1 MTTSVDLV
9 TSALERW
16 RNNLIDL
23 TRRNPL
29 LSLKPNHTTY
39 LEIVQPELMKVY
51 DPLLVQG
58 KSWLF
63 YFPPDKPKADKKN
76 AAKEPVGVP
85 PSGGSSVR
93 LKAELQRPTELRT
106 TEEDRAVLLKILT
119 NLYRRAWTDYRER
132 GLHTL
137 HLGLGILEWRDEA
150 DEVIRSPIVLLPVK
164 LERHSLK
171 DPFQLTLAD
180 DDPIVN
186 PALAARLKQDF
197 GFQLPT
203 PPPDWE
209 EKKPDQYLA
218 ELRTAIAGLP
228 GWDVQPSVVLT
239 LFSFFKGVIFQDL
252 QDNAERLRTH
262 PIVRT
267 LAGEAGHLAP
277 GKSPGARYPIDEREL
292 DDKLDPREVY
302 HILDAD
308 GSQRLCL
315 EAAARGES
323 FVLIGPPGTGKSQTI
338 ANLIADR
345 IAHGKKVL
353 FVSEKMAA
361 LEVVYKRL
369 CNVGLGEFCLEL
381 HSAKA
386 NKREV
391 IKELARCYQE
401 KLAAQP
407 QPSATDFA
415 LLKDR
420 REQLNRYVQSLHQI
434 REPMHKS
441 VWDALA
447 ELPRWQDLPMIQI
460 GLPTMRQA
468 GDVTARLTLAEF
480 APAHL
485 DELKQLL
492 QRLQHHWHIRTETN
506 YPWRGFKADRYS
518 LQLRDEIV
526 SLIDR
531 VRARDEKLRAAAD
544 QYAKQLGLRGSI
556 ADLLKLGDLLEK
568 RPPNTQASWLK
579 VSDLNAL
586 ISDFEKCA
594 EQYARLGETR
604 KPLTD
609 RYGPALWKLPS
620 GSAAKIEQAWKNSA
634 PLLAPGDQRGT
645 DFLKSQQKLRAWA
658 AETQKRIPGW
668 LVEVRAL
675 EKWLALP
682 LPTRAGFT
690 GAGSSVT
697 GSSSEMKLDPSVEG
711 LRAFVRLATLG
722 AGDAPPDKAWLED
735 RNVASEAQAII
746 ASSKDAFLHYKK
758 SRQYLLKLYDEKLFK
773 LDLARIGRAYA
784 GWYQSWWC
792 VFSWQYRKDRRAIAK
807 TRPMEDLPSTVAA
820 DMQLAGQVQG
830 DRIRLEA
837 EQPQR
842 AKLLGRYEKGL
853 DTDIE
858 TAEKAVRHALEAHD
872 LLGQVDCERFPTKA
886 IDALIATSTP
896 EKIRAAVK
904 RLNESFIGWMHLTQE
919 LQAVLPM
926 TRLPGV
932 GTAFDECALSAIA
945 HYAKDLQTSL
955 NQFAGLCD
963 PVLGASLPADMQTF
977 VADLKQA
984 EELLAWEA
992 SQATEA
998 ERWTKLLG
1006 PAFAGVGTDWD
1017 ALRKAI
1023 TWARLVR
1030 ECVGRMQSEPRGLT
1044 PWLADSTPPSS
1055 RELRQALEPYEHAL
1069 HSLEIRF
1076 DAPGPV
1082 LDGMPL
1088 KEHTPEVVLDLLTKW
1103 RDRVGELADWVDWR
1117 YLPER
1122 FAHLGLKSFWDHL
1135 QQHDVVREQVVDLF
1149 LKSFWSGWVDAMF
1162 QHDPVLSQYRRNEH
1176 EQLLKEFR
1184 ELDRRILQQG
1194 AARITAILDPLQS
1207 KRGGDDPEV
1216 ALLMKEAHKKTKH
1229 LPLRHLFDSMPG
1241 LLLQLK
1247 PCMLMSPLS
1256 VSQFLSTD
1264 ASKVH
1269 FDLIV
1274 FDEASQILPE
1284 DAVAAISRGKQLV
1297 ITGDNQQLPPTT
1309 FFHQNADDGADE
1321 EDVPLF
1327 ESILDACLGAGM
1339 ASKMLRWHY
1348 RSQHEHLI
1356 AFSNDSFYDGRL
1368 VTFPSACFQ
1377 HASLGVQFK
1386 HVPEGVYDRGGKR
1399 DNPRE
1404 AKVVAELVL
1413 DHYQKTPDKT
1423 LGVIAFSYA
1432 QMDAIADE
1440 IERQLRDK
1448 PDLER
1453 YFKEDRLEGF
1463 FVKNLETV
1471 QGDER
1476 DVILL
1481 SVGYGRDEH
1490 GKIELNFGPLNREGG
1505 ERRLNVAVTRAR
1517 QRLLVVSSIRAG
1529 DIKLGN
1535 SQAKGLAHLQRYL
1548 DFAEHGMKAL
1558 EPEADGTLPL
1568 TGLHEDVMRELKKL
1582 GFDSIPFVGCGP
1594 CRLDVGVR
1602 DPKKA
1607 GRFLL
1612 GIEFDG
1618 PMHAQASTARDRDRL
1633 RPEVL
1638 ARLGWKLHRL
1648 GSPDW
1653 IFRKEEEIARLR
1665 QALIHE
1671 PEA

>member
-1 MTTSVDLV
+1 MTTPAELV
-9 TSALERW
+9 ASALDRW

-39 LEIVQPELMKVY
+39 LDVAEPDLMKVY
-51 DPLLVQG
+51 DYLLTQG
-58 KSWLF
+58 KSWSF
-63 YFPPDKPKADKKN
+63 YFPPEKIKADKKT
-76 AAKEPVGVP
+76 AAKEP
-85 PSGGSSVR
+85 PSLR
-93 LKAELQRPTELRT
+93 ANELRT
-106 TEEDRAVLLKILT
+106 NEADRLVLLKILT
-119 NLYRRAWTDYRER
+119 NLFRRAWTDYRER

-137 HLGLGILEWRDEA
+137 HLALGILEWRDGE
-150 DEVIRSPIVLLPVK
+150 DEVFRSPILLLPVK
-164 LERHSLK
+164 LDRHSLK
-171 DPFQLTLAD
+171 DPFLLSVAED
-180 DDPIVN
+180 EPIVN
-186 PALAARLKQDF
+186 PALVARLKQEH
-197 GFQLPT
+197 GFDLPAAPT
-203 PPPDWE
+203 DWE
-209 EKKPDQYLA
+209 EMKPDQYL
-218 ELRTAIAGLP
+218 EQVKSAINGLP
-228 GWDVQPSVVLT
+228 GWELHPSVMLT

-252 QDNAERLRTH
+252 QANAERLRSH
-262 PIVRT
+262 PIVQI
-267 LAGEAGHLAP
+267 LAGAP
-277 GKSPGARYPIDEREL
+277 SPFSPLPLGEGLGVRVAAVIEEKDLDE
-292 DDKLDPREVY
+292 KLDPQQVY

-345 IAHGKKVL
+345 IAHGKRVL

-361 LEVVYKRL
+361 LEVVFKRL

-381 HSAKA
+381 HSHKA
-386 NKREV
+386 NKREA

-401 KLAAQP
+401 KQAAQP
-407 QPSATDFA
+407 QPSAADFA

-420 REQLNRYVQSLHQI
+420 RDLLNRYVRALHEV
-434 REPMHKS
+434 REPMQKS

-447 ELPRWQDLPMIQI
+447 ELPRWQELPMIQL
-460 GLPTMRQA
+460 GLPTTRA
-468 GDVTARLTLAEF
+468 VGDTTTKLTLAEF
-480 APAHL
+480 APSHL

-492 QRLQHHWHIRTETN
+492 QRLQHHWHIRTEMN

-531 VRARDEKLRAAAD
+531 IRARGDKLRAAAE
-544 QYAKQLGLRGSI
+544 QYAGQLGLRGPI

-568 RPPNTQASWLK
+568 RPAHTQAAWLK
-579 VSDLNAL
+579 IPDLTAF
-586 ISDFEKCA
+586 IADFEKCA
-594 EQYARLGETR
+594 EQYVRLGQTR
-604 KPLTD
+604 KPLTE
-609 RYGPALWKLPS
+609 RYGPALWKLPNGS
-620 GSAAKIEQAWKNSA
+620 GAKIEQAWKA
-634 PLLAPGDQRGT
+634 ATPLLASGDERGA

-668 LVEVRAL
+668 LTEIRAL

-682 LPTRAGFT
+682 LPAG
-690 GAGSSVT
+690 GGSTAVA
-697 GSSSEMKLDPSVEG
+697 SSTEMKLDPSIES
-711 LRAFVRLATLG
+711 LRAFVRLANLG
-722 AGDAPPDKAWLED
+722 VGEALPDKAWLED
-735 RNVASEAQAII
+735 RNLAKDAQALIV
-746 ASSKDAFLHYKK
+746 SSKETFLHYKK
-758 SRQYLLKLYDEKLFK
+758 NRLYLSKHYDEKLFS
-773 LDLARIGRAYA
+773 LDLPRIGQAYA
-784 GWYQSWWC
+784 AWYRSWWC
-792 VFSWQYRKDRRAIAK
+792 IFSWQYLTDRRAIAK
-807 TRPMEDLPSTVAA
+807 CRPMEDLPPTVAD
-820 DMQLAGQVQG
+820 DMQLASQVHA
-830 DRIRLEA
+830 DRAKLEA

-842 AKLLGRYEKGL
+842 SKLLGRYEKGL

-858 TAEKAVRHALEAHD
+858 TAERAAKHALDALD
-872 LLGQVDCERFPTKA
+872 LIQQVECERIPPKCLE
-886 IDALIATSTP
+886 ALTSGSPP
-896 EKIRAAVK
+896 EKIRVAVK
-904 RLNESFIGWMHLTQE
+904 RLNESFVAWAHLTEE

-932 GTAFDECALSAIA
+932 GVPLEECALSALMQ
-945 HYAKDLQTSL
+945 YAKDLQTSL
-955 NQFAGLCD
+955 NQFAGLSD
-963 PVLGASLPADMQTF
+963 PVLGAAPPADMQAF
-977 VADLKQA
+977 LADLKQA

-998 ERWTKLLG
+998 ERWTKQFG

-1017 ALRKAI
+1017 SLRKAI
-1023 TWARLVR
+1023 TWTRLVR
-1030 ECVGRMQSEPRGLT
+1030 EVVAKMQGGFNDALT
-1044 PWLADSTPPSS
+1044 QAATATPPSS

-1076 DAPGPV
+1076 DAPGPQ
-1082 LDGMPL
+1082 LDAKPFR
-1088 KEHTPEVVLDLLTKW
+1088 EHTPETVLDLLTKW

-1122 FAHLGLKSFWDHL
+1122 FGHLGLKSFWEHL
-1135 QQHDVVREQVVDLF
+1135 QQHEVRRELVVDLF

-1162 QHDPVLSQYRRNEH
+1162 QNVPVLAQYRRGEH
-1176 EQLLKEFR
+1176 EILLKEFR
-1184 ELDRRILQQG
+1184 DLDRRVLQQG
-1194 AARITAILDPLQS
+1194 AARITAKIEPTQTL
-1207 KRGGDDPEV
+1207 RGGDDPEV

-1229 LPLRHLFDSMPG
+1229 LPLRQLFDTMPA

-1256 VSQFLSTD
+1256 VSQFLSAD
-1264 ASKVH
+1264 ASKLE

-1321 EDVPLF
+1321 EDAPLF

-1356 AFSNDSFYDGRL
+1356 AFSNESFYDGRL

-1377 HASLGVQFK
+1377 HPSLGVQFR
-1386 HVPEGVYDRGGKR
+1386 HVPDGVYDRGGKR

-1404 AKVVAELVL
+1404 AQVVAQLVL
-1413 DHYQKTPDKT
+1413 DHFRETPDKT
-1423 LGVIAFSYA
+1423 LGVIAFSVA
-1432 QMDAIADE
+1432 QMDAIEDE
-1440 IERQLRDK
+1440 IERQLREK
-1448 PDLER
+1448 PDLESF
-1453 YFKEDRLEGF
+1453 FKGDRLEGF

-1481 SVGYGRDEH
+1481 SVGYGRDDQ

-1517 QRLLVVSSIRAG
+1517 QRLIVVSSIRGG

-1558 EPEADGTLPL
+1558 QPDADESLPL
-1568 TGLHEDVMRELKKL
+1568 TGLHEDVMGELKKL
-1582 GFDSIPFVGCGP
+1582 GFDSVPFVGCGP

-1602 DPKKA
+1602 DPKEN
-1607 GRFLL
+1607 GRFVL

-1618 PMHAQASTARDRDRL
+1618 PMHAQAATARDRDRL

-1638 ARLGWKLHRL
+1638 ARLGWKLHRI

-1665 QALIHE
+1665 QALSVE
-1671 PEA
+1671 PR